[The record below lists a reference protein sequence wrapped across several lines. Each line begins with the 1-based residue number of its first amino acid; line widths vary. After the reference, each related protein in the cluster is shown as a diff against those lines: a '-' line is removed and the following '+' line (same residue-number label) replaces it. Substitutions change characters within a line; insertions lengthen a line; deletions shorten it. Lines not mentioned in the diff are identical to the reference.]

1 MIFPA
6 KLIPHP
12 QGGYTVVFPGLPG
25 ITGTVTEEATL
36 AHEVMDALIQA
47 LEPYFDD
54 LKPIPP
60 QPQPES
66 GDYVLALSGAR
77 TLKVQL
83 VTIMALSGV
92 GVEELARRMNLMPET
107 VKNTVLAIHCDR
119 GEFHHFEKAFDALGC
134 RLQWSLIVPEKISQG
149 VQGLVGG

>member
-12 QGGYTVVFPGLPG
+12 QGGYTFVFPGLPG

-36 AHEVMDALIQA
+36 GHDVMDALIQG

-54 LKPIPP
+54 VKPIPA

-66 GDYVLALSGAR
+66 GEYVVALSGAR

-83 VTIMALSGV
+83 LTIMALSGV
-92 GVEELARRMNLMPET
+92 GHAELACRMNLMPET
-107 VKNTVLAIHCDR
+107 VKNTLLAIHCDR
-119 GEFHHFEKAFDALGC
+119 GEFHHFEKAFDVLGC
-134 RLQWSLIVPEKISQG
+134 PMQWSFVLPEKISQG
-149 VQGLVGG
+149 VQGLVGV